1 MISDTRMSSLFSCPT
16 EIHVEILVSLV
27 VDCFNTVVD
36 DHDLVNEFEDT
47 LTLFA
52 TLFTGDRDGE
62 NNPVDKIAGIAL
74 VFATIGTRTVPR
86 RLPHGASVLA
96 LPPTIYP
103 SPCRRGVSQRPGAL
117 CEGHQT
123 GDGAQAV
130 SIFGMAG
137 GNSKRF
143 HPTPT
148 RGGVFYRFCNKFL
161 GLRLQGVGTE
171 SDFETHSANSR
182 IGFKLHDLE
191 NATLKLQRHLN
202 SA

>member
-86 RLPHGASVLA
+86 RLPHAATARLCWRSHRRFILHRA
-96 LPPTIYP
+96 AAECLKDLE
-103 SPCRRGVSQRPGAL
+103 PCVKATRRVMVRRRFQFMVW
-117 CEGHQT
+117 
-123 GDGAQAV
+123 QAV
-130 SIFGMAG
+130 
-137 GNSKRF
+137 
-143 HPTPT
+143 TPNDFT
-148 RGGVFYRFCNKFL
+148 
-161 GLRLQGVGTE
+161 RLQLAEGYFIG
-171 SDFETHSANSR
+171 SAINFWDFDYKSSALRVILKPIAQTLELASNYMTSR
-182 IGFKLHDLE
+182 MQLSNFNGI
-191 NATLKLQRHLN
+191 
-202 SA
+202 